1 MGIPD
6 WTIFLDSGIFLG
18 RKIGQVFFGGGL
30 IKVGILL
37 VIYNNLK
44 IHGSASISW
53 LHSSEGQLQPNKV
66 NMLYRLT
73 LSGNF

>member
-1 MGIPD
+1 M
-6 WTIFLDSGIFLG
+6 IFLDSGIFLG

-37 VIYNNLK
+37 VIYNK
-44 IHGSASISW
+44 IHGSASVSW